1 MIGIRLSAAVRLEY
15 VAALFSQPVS
25 AVDKMSKGSPTDIIT
40 NSANMIQIGVS
51 DKLAILIQSVSLV
64 VTAYIV
70 AFKYSW
76 QLTLASSSCLLF
88 IAVVYSFIAPAFIK
102 LQHKMDK
109 ADEKASGIASD
120 VFGSIRTV
128 FSLGAEDQLTLKYNK
143 FTREAQRRSRRI
155 SPMVGLLI
163 SPALFATYCNFALSF
178 WFGIKLYSWGQID
191 GIGTLIIAFFSV
203 MLTVSVL
210 GNIAAPIIQ
219 IFKSASAATQF
230 FKVIDAPRLTQGGLK
245 APDISVN
252 TSIMFK
258 DVVFA
263 YPSRPTIKILDEM
276 NLHFE
281 VGKTTALVGPSGCG
295 KSTIVGLLERWY
307 SLSEINEKIEEPNA
321 KEDESKGTKKPGKFS
336 ALFKKKNS
344 SEFEI
349 KSDRGS
355 DSDDNE
361 EKPIIMNA
369 GSVLLGDTD
378 IERLDTRWWRSQIG
392 LVQQE
397 PFLFNETIHT
407 NIAYGLIGSKWEN
420 TDATVQRELIED
432 ACKEAFA
439 DEFVRKL
446 PQVSTIL
453 HEIDITKYLKGYDTR
468 VGEGGIKLSGG
479 QRQRIAIARSIVGK
493 PSILILDEA
502 TSAIDVRGE
511 RIVQAALD
519 RVSKDRTTIVIAHR
533 LSTIKKADKIIV
545 LREGKAVEEGTHESL
560 LANQGGIYHNLVRAQ
575 HLNVVP
581 GQEEEEEEDIDLIQ
595 EDPTTTLELQKTKS
609 ARSAM
614 DEEAA
619 IATGYPPGYKE
630 KGIFG
635 SLGLLIWEQRSRY
648 VTYLLIIVCGMIAGS
663 AFPLQSYIFAKI
675 VAVFQETGPA
685 LLAAGSFW
693 AAMFFALSIAV
704 GISYFGIG
712 YATNSVAE
720 HVSYTYKREYFQ
732 NILHKSIAF
741 YDAEEN
747 SSGSLTSRLTS
758 DPKAIHELLGPNLT
772 FPAIGVFNI
781 IGSVTLCFV
790 FGWKLTLVVLCSATP
805 LIIAAGFIRLRLEHG
820 FTKASNKVF
829 KESAQF
835 AAETIKAIRTVFSL
849 TLEQTI
855 LDRYKTLLDHHV
867 RDAFKRAWKA
877 SFVFALA
884 DSIELPCS
892 ALAFWYGGQLL
903 ATREYDVVAYLII
916 YMSILMTAQITG
928 QYLAIS
934 PNVSQ
939 ATGAANRVLSL
950 RETARQ
956 SENFDSS
963 LKAGD
968 LPSTGALS
976 IEIEDLR
983 FRYPTRPAAIFK
995 SLNLSIPGGS
1005 FVALV
1010 GPSGCGKSTTISL
1023 LERFYEPTSGTIS
1036 MNGIDISKLPVR
1048 QYRKHL
1054 SLVSQEPTLFQGT
1067 VRENLVLGLDR
1078 EISDTEVHQ
1087 ACIDAEIHT
1096 FILSL
1101 PQSYATTLSGASHG
1115 SLSGGQKQRL
1125 CIARALLRQ
1134 PQLLLLDEATS
1145 SLDSLS
1151 ESLVQAALEK
1161 LAAKRDITIVVVAHR
1176 LATVQKADCIFV
1188 MGDGGEILERGR
1200 HEELIERRGVYAS
1213 MCRAQALDR

>member
-1 MIGIRLSAAVRLEY
+1 
-15 VAALFSQPVS
+15 
-25 AVDKMSKGSPTDIIT
+25 MSKGAPTDIIT

-51 DKLAILIQSVSLV
+51 DKLAILVQSVALV
-64 VTAYIV
+64 IAAYAV

-76 QLTLASSSCLLF
+76 QLTLASSSSLLF
-88 IAVVYSFIAPAFIK
+88 MTIVYGIITPVFIK
-102 LQHKMDK
+102 LQHKVDK
-109 ADEKASGIASD
+109 ADTKASGIATD

-128 FSLGAEDQLTLKYNK
+128 FSLGAEDQLTLKYNEA
-143 FTREAQRRSRRI
+143 TMEAQRRSRSI
-155 SPMVGLLI
+155 SPMVGLI
-163 SPALFATYCNFALSF
+163 FAPAMFAIYFNFALSF

-191 GIGTLIIAFFSV
+191 GIGTLITAFFSV

-210 GNIAAPIIQ
+210 GNIASPVIQ
-219 IFKSASAATQF
+219 IFKAASAATQF
-230 FKVIDAPRLTQGGLK
+230 FKVIDAPRLTQDGLK

-252 TSIMFK
+252 ASLTFN

-263 YPSRPTIKILDEM
+263 YPSRPTTKILDRM

-281 VGKTTALVGPSGCG
+281 AGKTTALVGPSGCG

-307 SLSEINEKIEEPNA
+307 QLSEINEKIEEPLA
-321 KEDESKGTKKPGKFS
+321 KEDDESEEKKKPGKFS
-336 ALFKKKNS
+336 MFSRKKDL
-344 SEFEI
+344 SEIEV
-349 KSDRGS
+349 KSDTGS
-355 DSDDNE
+355 ESEDIE

-369 GSVLLGDTD
+369 GSILLGDTN
-378 IERLDTRWWRSQIG
+378 IEKLDTRWWRSQIG

-407 NIAYGLIGSKWEN
+407 NIAYGLIGSEWEN
-420 TDATVQRELIED
+420 ADASAQRELIEE
-432 ACKEAFA
+432 ACKEAYA
-439 DEFVRKL
+439 DEFIRKL
-446 PQVSTIL
+446 PQVSYFL
-453 HEIDITKYLKGYDTR
+453 HTIDISNTYKAYETR

-519 RVSKDRTTIVIAHR
+519 RVSKNRTTIVIAHR
-533 LSTIKKADKIIV
+533 LSTIKKANKIIV
-545 LREGKAVEEGTHESL
+545 LKDGKAVEEGTHGTL
-560 LANQGGIYHNLVRAQ
+560 LADQDGVYSKLVRAQ
-575 HLNVVP
+575 HLNIFA
-581 GQEEEEEEDIDLIQ
+581 GQERKVDDDDNDDDDEEINLIQ
-595 EDPTTTLELQKTKS
+595 DEPLDILELEKTKS
-609 ARSAM
+609 AKSAKSAT

-619 IATGYPPGYKE
+619 IATTYPPGYKE
-630 KGIFG
+630 KGILG
-635 SLGLLIWEQRSRY
+635 SLGLLLYEQRNRY
-648 VTYLLIIVCGMIAGS
+648 VTYLIVIVCGMVAGS
-663 AFPLQSYIFAKI
+663 GFPLQSYIFAKI
-675 VAVFQETGPA
+675 VSVFSETGPA
-685 LLAAGSFW
+685 LLASGSFW
-693 AAMFFALSIAV
+693 ALMFFVLSIAI

-712 YATNSVAE
+712 YGTNYVAQ
-720 HVSYTYKREYFQ
+720 HVAYTYKREYFQ

-758 DPKAIHELLGPNLT
+758 DPKSINELLGPNIT
-772 FPAIGVFNI
+772 YPAIGVFNI
-781 IGSVTLCFV
+781 IGSITLSFV
-790 FGWKLTLVVLCSATP
+790 FGWKLTIVVLCSATP
-805 LIIAAGFIRLRLEHG
+805 LIIAAGFIRLKLEHG
-820 FTKASNKVF
+820 FTNAANKVF

-855 LDRYKTLLDHHV
+855 LERYKILLDHHV
-867 RDAFKRAWKA
+867 HDAFRRAWKA

-903 ATREYDVVAYLII
+903 ASREYDIISYLII
-916 YMSILMTAQITG
+916 YMSILMTAQTTG
-928 QYLAIS
+928 TYLAIS

-939 ATGAANRVLSL
+939 ATSAANRVLSL

-956 SENFDSS
+956 SEDTDTFS
-963 LKAGD
+963 KAED
-968 LPSTGALS
+968 LPSTGAVS
-976 IEIEDLR
+976 IEIENLR

-995 SLNLSIPGGS
+995 SLDLSIPAGS

-1023 LERFYEPTSGTIS
+1023 LERFYEPTSGTIC
-1036 MNGIDISKLPVR
+1036 MNGINISHLPVR

-1054 SLVSQEPTLFQGT
+1054 SLVSQEPTLFQGS
-1067 VRENLVLGLDR
+1067 VRENLILGLDR
-1078 EISDTEVHQ
+1078 LVS
-1087 ACIDAEIHT
+1087 DAEIHQACT
-1096 FILSL
+1096 DAEIHDFILSL
-1101 PQSYATTLSGASHG
+1101 PQSYATPLSGASHG

-1161 LAAKRDITIVVVAHR
+1161 LAARREMTIVVVAHR

-1188 MGDGGEILERGR
+1188 MGDGGEVLERGK
-1200 HEELIERRGVYAS
+1200 HAELIERRGVYAS